1 MVSGAL
7 WLPFRSHHSTTDLQL
22 WFRFILSLL
31 VSDGAAEDQWVDHFT
46 GQEVDTTLGLHDG
59 GRQENC
65 ALLTPAWGAR
75 WVDWRCVVNKA
86 SPIVC
91 ACEHSQVTSL
101 NPFVKSKQK
110 AFILEPIFLNIHFE
124 INL

>member
-1 MVSGAL
+1 MV
-7 WLPFRSHHSTTDLQL
+7 
-22 WFRFILSLL
+22 LSLL
-31 VSDGAAEDQWVDHFT
+31 VSDGAAEDRWVDHFT
-46 GQEVDTTLGLHDG
+46 GQEVDTSLGLHDG